1 MSSKEG
7 LARSFAPPPLR
18 RADSP
23 SAEARNTVVNGF
35 PDQSQI
41 AAVNNRLERLE
52 QFAGQQARAWRE
64 PPPPAYRDNQ
74 PDYRDS
80 QYDAAGPA
88 LLRARRSSPGINPW
102 LFVMATAL
110 NTMVAA
116 VLAVIIT
123 LGVVEG
129 QSRETASASTG
140 YTRVNTGYANAN
152 EGPRSASMQGLT
164 VRPIGSPKEP
174 LRLEARKPQRLPLQ
188 IEPESATN
196 DPYIVVLGGAPT
208 GTMLLGAS
216 RIGSDTWFLPAGAVS
231 RLEITLPE
239 WSSAPF
245 EVAIEL
251 RRTDG
256 LVAGQTMAWLAA
268 PPPGGSEV
276 AAVTTATTGMASDPS
291 AVKDL
296 LAQGSRLIER
306 GEIVA
311 ARSVY
316 QRAADMGSG
325 DAALALAS
333 TYDPNRLWS
342 LGAVGMVGNK
352 ERAKHWYTRA
362 NDLGHPEATA
372 RLRLLGN

>member
-1 MSSKEG
+1 M
-7 LARSFAPPPLR
+7 
-18 RADSP
+18 
-23 SAEARNTVVNGF
+23 NGF
-35 PDQSQI
+35 PDPSQI
-41 AAVNNRLERLE
+41 AAVNSRLERLE
-52 QFAGQQARAWRE
+52 QFAGQQAPAWRE
-64 PPPPAYRDNQ
+64 PQPSP

-80 QYDAAGPA
+80 QYDETAPA
-88 LLRARRSSPGINPW
+88 LLRARRSSPGISPW

-129 QSRETASASTG
+129 QSRDGASASTG
-140 YTRVNTGYANAN
+140 YTRVNTTYTNAN
-152 EGPRSASMQGLT
+152 ETTRLASTQGLAL
-164 VRPIGSPKEP
+164 RPIGSPKEP
-174 LRLEARKPQRLPLQ
+174 LRLEARKPERLPLQ
-188 IEPESATN
+188 IQPESAAN
-196 DPYIVVLGGAPT
+196 DPYIVVLGGAPA
-208 GTMLLGAS
+208 GTVLLGAS

-276 AAVTTATTGMASDPS
+276 SAVTPTTTTTGMAGDPS
-291 AVKDL
+291 VVKDL

>member
-7 LARSFAPPPLR
+7 LARSFAPPLR
-18 RADSP
+18 PAGSP
-23 SAEARNTVVNGF
+23 SAEGRKTVMNGF
-35 PDQSQI
+35 PDPSQI
-41 AAVNNRLERLE
+41 AAVNSRLERLE
-52 QFAGQQARAWRE
+52 QFAGQQAQAWHE
-64 PPPPAYRDNQ
+64 PPPPPP

-80 QYDAAGPA
+80 QYDATAPA
-88 LLRARRSSPGINPW
+88 LLRARRSGPGISPW

-129 QSRETASASTG
+129 QSRENASDSTG
-140 YTRVNTGYANAN
+140 FTRVNTGYANAN
-152 EGPRSASMQGLT
+152 DASRLTSTQGLT
-164 VRPIGSPKEP
+164 LRPIGSPKEP
-174 LRLEARKPQRLPLQ
+174 LRLEARKPERLPLQ
-188 IEPESATN
+188 IQPESAAN
-196 DPYIVVLGGAPT
+196 DPYIVVLGGAPA
-208 GTMLLGAS
+208 GTVLLGAS

-239 WSSAPF
+239 WSSAPL

-256 LVAGQTMAWLAA
+256 LVAGQTMAWLAV
-268 PPPGGSEV
+268 PPPGGPEATV
-276 AAVTTATTGMASDPS
+276 AAAATTTGMASDPS

-316 QRAADMGSG
+316 QRAADMGSAE
-325 DAALALAS
+325 AALALAS